1 VLGIN
6 LKGALSDLL
15 SSPEVKRIL
24 AWLEG
29 KLNRLTD
36 ALAALERMLGYEH
49 GLPVKDVPPHD
60 PRRLPYVHRAEGV
73 SDLRLNV
80 AAALGKPATRGEIMN
95 YGDTKALLVF
105 IRSDGASEERVDQ
118 ARRSRGESLREPALP
133 PGGARAVKFEPRV
146 SRRGKGYFAEIALA
160 RGPRVMAITGS
171 GTFEELFGYAWL
183 ALLDRRERRLRLFQA
198 QAGGAPSL
206 SIRPPGTWW
215 PTNARARSGC
225 ASGTRCAAS
234 T

>member
-1 VLGIN
+1 MLGIN

-105 IRSDGASEERVDQ
+105 IRSDGASEERV
-118 ARRSRGESLREPALP
+118 EYLLP
-133 PGGARAVKFEPRV
+133 
-146 SRRGKGYFAEIALA
+146 
-160 RGPRVMAITGS
+160 S
-171 GTFEELFGYAWL
+171 GTTLSPSWFYDALEIRDAGEGPVSVQVL
-183 ALLDRRERRLRLFQA
+183 AQ
-198 QAGGAPSL
+198 
-206 SIRPPGTWW
+206 
-215 PTNARARSGC
+215 
-225 ASGTRCAAS
+225 
-234 T
+234 